1 MEFDCPDCGV
11 LLRLKDEFLG
21 RKVKCPKCGTSLL
34 VAEPVP
40 PSVPDEDDPLFSI
53 TPGLTPP
60 PVHQELRPPTEQ
72 PRVPAYLTSPTGPRP
87 PVSNPKY
94 PAAAPPVPI
103 YSTHSSYPNGLGH
116 RTLSSVDP
124 STAGATT
131 TQTDAANGMWAGARS
146 SGSSTHSADT
156 GVQPPVKTWS
166 MSPGTIATGLLM
178 MLGAM
183 VWLVAGTAAG
193 VTNYYPLVLFTI
205 GIGTVIKGCIG
216 QRV

>member
-21 RKVKCPKCGTSLL
+21 RNVKCPKCGTSLL
-34 VAEPVP
+34 IAEPVP
-40 PSVPDEDDPLFSI
+40 PSLPDEDDPLFSI

-60 PVHQELRPPTEQ
+60 PVHQELRPSSEQ
-72 PRVPAYLTSPTGPRP
+72 PRVPAYLTSPTGPRAP
-87 PVSNPKY
+87 ISNPKY

-116 RTLSSVDP
+116 RTLSSADP
-124 STAGATT
+124 STAGAGERT
-131 TQTDAANGMWAGARS
+131 
-146 SGSSTHSADT
+146 SGSSAPSTSAQST
-156 GVQPPVKTWS
+156 TAEVQSPAKTWS

-183 VWLVAGTAAG
+183 VWVVAGMAAG
-193 VTNYYPLVLFTI
+193 VTNYYPLVLFAI

-216 QRV
+216 QRERWCPGKK